1 MKYNT
6 SVKNSKNE
14 QINMESQNVNKD
26 LFDF

>member
-6 SVKNSKNE
+6 SVKKSKNE

>member
-1 MKYNT
+1 MKYNV
-6 SVKNSKNE
+6 SVKKSKNE